1 MVNGININL
10 FEIVDF
16 RSTNQYLINHYVTPN
31 DQEDL
36 YRVGAKSVL
45 SFSVW
50 FSFDQAPLL
59 IKRNAIAQDLV
70 IFIPEIF
77 CVLPC
82 FDLAQ
87 RRVTRRRQ
95 FLRRLGHLRLEDHD
109 TRIFLIV
116 NHDIASPLPVFS
128 VGFHGIVEAG

>member
-10 FEIVDF
+10 FEIVNF
-16 RSTNQYLINHYVTPN
+16 RSTNQYLINHYLTPN

-50 FSFDQAPLL
+50 FSFYQAPLL
-59 IKRNAIAQDLV
+59 VKRNAIAQDLV

-77 CVLPC
+77 YVLPR
-82 FDLAQ
+82 FDLTQ
-87 RRVTRRRQ
+87 RRVTRLRQ
-95 FLRRLGHLRLEDHD
+95 
-109 TRIFLIV
+109 LIR
-116 NHDIASPLPVFS
+116 
-128 VGFHGIVEAG
+128 